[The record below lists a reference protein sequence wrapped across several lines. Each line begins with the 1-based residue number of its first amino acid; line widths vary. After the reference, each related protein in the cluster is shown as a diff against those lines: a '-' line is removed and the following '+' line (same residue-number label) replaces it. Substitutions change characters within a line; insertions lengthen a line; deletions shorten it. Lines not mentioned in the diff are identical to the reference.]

1 MNALQDKSLSLKEI
15 YRIISIY
22 LDSINIDGEIFHDPL
37 AACCAIDLSI
47 GQWEHVQLYL
57 DEKTKQWGSRI
68 SDQPNVF
75 IIVDYDQ
82 HKYISTLF
90 QY

>member
-1 MNALQDKSLSLKEI
+1 M
-15 YRIISIY
+15 SIY
-22 LDSINIDGEIFHDPL
+22 LQKKQEKIFHDPL

-47 GQWEHVQLYL
+47 GQWKHVQLYL
-57 DEKTKQWGSRI
+57 DDKTKQWGSRI

-75 IIVDYDQ
+75 IIIDYDQ